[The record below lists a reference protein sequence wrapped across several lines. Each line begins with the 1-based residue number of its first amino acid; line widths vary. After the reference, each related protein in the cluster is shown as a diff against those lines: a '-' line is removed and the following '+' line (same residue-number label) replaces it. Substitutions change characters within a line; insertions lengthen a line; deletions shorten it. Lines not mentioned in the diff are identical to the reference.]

1 VQAAARIDDPIA
13 HSNALEGLI
22 AGAVIGAGL
31 AVGAALVIGTGGIAL
46 PALIG
51 AGLAGA
57 SIGAWIGEFAGS
69 LSFFSENAGSI
80 ATGSPD
86 VFVNFKPLAR
96 ARADTG
102 KCNKDGPE
110 PPKIATGSS
119 TVFINGFRAAR
130 VDDKLICGGV
140 IVAGSPD
147 VFIGGGQVSLETV
160 GEEVPGW
167 VHGLVMGGGIVGAL
181 LLGGWA
187 VIPGLVG
194 GFAVGYVGGEMMG
207 WVGRQAG
214 DWLSENVGGKPS
226 DWEKGGTFVGQAIGG
241 WLGAKAGPK
250 LWESIPEIEFEYN
263 TAGMNGGNIR
273 INPRQRPLKV
283 IDMADKFKK
292 ENIPNYKNNWLEGEA
307 TVVYL
312 NETRRAEYLLS
323 VKDGKLYNAKGE
335 LYDTRGR
342 ETFFSG
348 RGRAIYV
355 MDENGNLYAGDQ
367 KVFEFHHSSFLAGK
381 PVAGAGEIEV
391 HKGEIKFMNRR
402 SGHYEPTSELLWQ
415 TVEELRANGV
425 QVDDFVIHDDF

>member
-119 TVFINGFRAAR
+119 NVFINGFRAAR

-147 VFIGGGQVSLETV
+147 VFIGGGQVKLETV

-167 VHGLVMGGGIVGAL
+167 VHSLVMGGGIVGAL

-194 GFAVGYVGGEMMG
+194 GFAVGYVGGDMMG

-250 LWESIPEIEFEYN
+250 VWESIPGIEFETN
-263 TAGMNGGNIR
+263 GVGMNGGNIHMP
-273 INPRQRPLKV
+273 PRQGPLETTNLHE
-283 IDMADKFKK
+283 IYIG
-292 ENIPNYKNNWLEGEA
+292 EEIPNNPYSWTQGQGTVKYFSNAERANYKV
-307 TVVYL
+307 TVK
-312 NETRRAEYLLS
+312 N
-323 VKDGKLYNAKGE
+323 GKLYDANGN
-335 LYDTRGR
+335 LFDTSDAMTWDGR
-342 ETFFSG
+342 NK
-348 RGRAIYV
+348 AIYV
-355 MDENGNLYAGDQ
+355 MDGDGNLYIHKTQ
-367 KVFEFHHSSFLAGK
+367 ILYEIHHSSLGQGK
-381 PVAGAGEIEV
+381 PVAGAGEINV
-391 HKGEIKFMNRR
+391 RNGVLQYIDNR
-402 SGHYEPTSELLWQ
+402 SGHYQPSNRLFDQTIHELKDQGLSFSNAS
-415 TVEELRANGV
+415 LRP
-425 QVDDFVIHDDF
+425 FR